1 MRRFFRSAAFPI
13 LIVIVLAFFAQRLLN
28 GDEKEKT
35 PTLSEFQAQVQ
46 ERSRRVRRGHLPAEE
61 QHDPGP
67 AEERQRVLGRLSR
80 TTTSRQLVR
89 ILERHDVAFNAE
101 GTGGSSFLSILTY
114 ILPFILFF
122 GFWLFLMNQMQGGG
136 SRVMSFGKSRAKRM
150 SVDAPKITFRDV
162 AGVDEAVQELHEIKE
177 FLENPKRFQALGAR
191 IPKGVLLYGPPGT
204 GKTLLARA
212 VAGEAGVPF
221 FSISG
226 SDFVE
231 MFVGVGAS
239 RVRDLFEQAKQN
251 SPCIIFM
258 DEIDAVGRHRGAGM
272 GGGHDE
278 REQTLNQLLVE
289 MDGFEMK
296 DNIILIAATNRPDI
310 LDPALLRPGRFD
322 RQIVVDRPDRKG
334 RKQIL
339 EVHTRGKPLAKV
351 IDLDALA
358 GQTPGFTGADLA
370 NLINEAALLT
380 ARSSKREITMDE
392 LEEGIMRVIA
402 GPEKKSRVMS
412 EKERLV
418 TAYHELGHAI
428 VGHLLPNCDP
438 VHKISIISRGQALGY
453 TISLPTEDKFLTTR
467 AELTDTMGMTL
478 GGRAAEEIVFGEIT
492 TGASNDLEKVTA
504 TAKQMVMR
512 YGMSERLGPRVF
524 GHDRSQPFLGREFSS
539 EPDYSDEIAREI
551 DDEIRRI
558 VEEAHQTAKDIL
570 IEHREA
576 MDRISRILL
585 RARDDQLRG
594 VREAARGGLRGRGV
608 RRARGGAEGP
618 RGPRG
623 AGEES
628 RSRGPQARAAAAS
641 RFRRQRRDAR
651 RPPRRLATF
660 AEPPIRPRSA
670 RYSPGDPD
678 HGDRQR
684 DPRLVLGRGPVPA
697 NPSGRSSTAA
707 RLLDE
712 GADLLDVGG
721 ESTRP
726 GARGVSAAEELA
738 RVGPVVEELRGA
750 PARRSRST
758 PPRSRSRRPRSTP
771 ARGSSTT
778 SRRFE
783 SEPEL
788 AALCADRDCGL
799 VLMHMQG
806 TPRTMQSDPTYDDVV
821 DDVKAFLAERI
832 EFATAEGVARGAHL
846 DRPWDRLRQDR
857 RSQPGAPAAAQRA
870 GRARPADRGR
880 HLPQEL
886 PRQPHGPRGRRAGRR
901 HDRLQR
907 AGDAGRSVRVPGPR
921 RGRSIARRSTS
932 PRRSSAV
939 VPGRAGS
946 RSLPDSGAGALV
958 ASRPVEA
965 HRPGLELLR
974 RGRDPPP
981 LDLHASRRQRGRA
994 RDRAAPRDRRQL
1006 RRPGLRRRC

>member
-13 LIVIVLAFFAQRLLN
+13 LIVIVLAFFAQRLISP
-28 GDEKEKT
+28 GQQEQT
-35 PTLSEFQAQVQ
+35 PTYSEFVSQVKNDPQSIQEVTFEPKTNTVQVQ
-46 ERSRRVRRGHLPAEE
+46 QQDGKQYSTGYPNNVEQFLTNLLQRRHVETK
-61 QHDPGP
+61 
-67 AEERQRVLGRLSR
+67 V
-80 TTTSRQLVR
+80 
-89 ILERHDVAFNAE
+89 E

-122 GFWLFLMNQMQGGG
+122 GFWVFLMNQMQGGG

-162 AGVDEAVQELHEIKE
+162 AGVDEAVQELQEIKE

-339 EVHTRGKPLAKV
+339 EVHTRGKPLAKA
-351 IDLDALA
+351 INLDSLA

-380 ARSSKREITMDE
+380 ARSNKREITMSE

-428 VGHLLPNCDP
+428 VGQLLPNTDP
-438 VHKISIISRGQALGY
+438 VHKVSIISRGQALGY

-467 AELTDTMGMTL
+467 AELTDTMAMTL
-478 GGRAAEEIVFGEIT
+478 GGRAAEEIIFGEIT
-492 TGASNDLEKVTA
+492 TGASNDLEKVTE

-512 YGMSERLGPRVF
+512 YGMSDRLGPRVF
-524 GHDRSQPFLGREFSS
+524 GHDRSQPFLGREFSA

-558 VEEAHQTAKDIL
+558 VEEAHQTAKDL
-570 IEHREA
+570 LVEHRDA

-585 RARDDQLRG
+585 E
-594 VREAARGGLRGRGV
+594 RETIDAEAFEKLLAGASEDEVFGEPEEEERVPEQPEAEPEKKAGR
-608 RRARGGAEGP
+608 EGP
-618 RGPRG
+618 RPV
-623 AGEES
+623 
-628 RSRGPQARAAAAS
+628 P
-641 RFRRQRRDAR
+641 
-651 RPPRRLATF
+651 
-660 AEPPIRPRSA
+660 RPRPGFAGGSA
-670 RYSPGDPD
+670 EMRADDP
-678 HGDRQR
+678 
-684 DPRLVLGRGPVPA
+684 
-697 NPSGRSSTAA
+697 N
-707 RLLDE
+707 
-712 GADLLDVGG
+712 
-721 ESTRP
+721 
-726 GARGVSAAEELA
+726 
-738 RVGPVVEELRGA
+738 
-750 PARRSRST
+750 RR
-758 PPRSRSRRPRSTP
+758 
-771 ARGSSTT
+771 
-778 SRRFE
+778 
-783 SEPEL
+783 
-788 AALCADRDCGL
+788 
-799 VLMHMQG
+799 
-806 TPRTMQSDPTYDDVV
+806 
-821 DDVKAFLAERI
+821 
-832 EFATAEGVARGAHL
+832 
-846 DRPWDRLRQDR
+846 W
-857 RSQPGAPAAAQRA
+857 
-870 GRARPADRGR
+870 
-880 HLPQEL
+880 
-886 PRQPHGPRGRRAGRR
+886 
-901 HDRLQR
+901 
-907 AGDAGRSVRVPGPR
+907 
-921 RGRSIARRSTS
+921 
-932 PRRSSAV
+932 
-939 VPGRAGS
+939 
-946 RSLPDSGAGALV
+946 
-958 ASRPVEA
+958 
-965 HRPGLELLR
+965 
-974 RGRDPPP
+974 
-981 LDLHASRRQRGRA
+981 
-994 RDRAAPRDRRQL
+994 
-1006 RRPGLRRRC
+1006 